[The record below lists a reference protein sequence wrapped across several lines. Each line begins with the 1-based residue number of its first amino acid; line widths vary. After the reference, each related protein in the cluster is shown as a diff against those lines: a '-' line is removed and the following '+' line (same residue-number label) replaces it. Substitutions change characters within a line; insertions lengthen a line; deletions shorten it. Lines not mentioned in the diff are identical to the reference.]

1 MCSEMEKQ
9 YEYVSC
15 SLELNPFIYID
26 RELLGS
32 HFCIKIRDNV
42 YLRVDFLFM
51 LPINLVSGVYLIRF
65 VYKGETSYI

>member
-26 RELLGS
+26 REL
-32 HFCIKIRDNV
+32 
-42 YLRVDFLFM
+42 FM